1 MLVKSMLA
9 TAEGDA
15 GCTCAVADV
24 STLLPIEETTA
35 PVIVGLVNVGLVNVL
50 PVSVCVA
57 ARPTSVSV
65 TAGSVSVLVPATAG
79 ASIVTDPDVEP
90 LSFYRHQTVSKI
102 MFIILSTMCYRKER

>member
-1 MLVKSMLA
+1 MPVKSILVPDV
-9 TAEGDA
+9 DA
-15 GCTCAVADV
+15 CAVPDV
-24 STLLPIEETTA
+24 STLLLIEDTTA

-90 LSFYRHQTVSKI
+90 LSFTGIRQSPK
-102 MFIILSTMCYRKER
+102 